1 MACSR
6 WRRRQRALAAA
17 LAWLLL
23 AALALPAL
31 AGVMTKEA
39 LARRFPSP
47 LMVGEKDAALPIW
60 PLLRQN
66 ATAIELVGYAFE
78 SVDFAPVPGF
88 SGTPVNLLVAI
99 DPKGSFLDVQV
110 LSHHEPVFLE
120 GLGEAPMFRFVE
132 QYRGLSLTQSV
143 AIDTA
148 PRGGPR
154 NEGSLVHIDGVAKA
168 TASVRIMNQSV
179 LASALKV
186 ARARL
191 GFAGAADPD
200 QIARLRPDVFER
212 IGFDDMRREGMVGHV
227 ILSNRQVEAAFAGS
241 AGEGLDPEALAKPD
255 EPASE
260 FYMALASVPS
270 IGRNLLTPASWTRLS
285 DRLEP
290 RDHALLVAYGGR
302 YGVLGGDFV
311 AGTAPDRLLLKQNG
325 LAIEMRDLDL
335 DLKSAEPALRG
346 KSLRV
351 FRIIGQSGLDLAQ
364 PLDLALV
371 VKRAKGIIYPERI
384 NREFS
389 SALRLPARFYDAPVA
404 NDKGWVAI
412 WRQRWAELAL
422 LAAGL
427 AVLAVALARQRA
439 LVANPRRFAWFRQG
453 YLLFTLLF
461 IGWYAQGQLSI
472 VNLTGALQALR
483 DGRGLEFFLYDPM
496 TVSLWAF
503 VFVSLLVWG
512 RGTFCGWLCPF
523 GALQEF
529 IGKLAQRLRLPQLT
543 IRRHWDARL
552 KLLKYLV
559 LASILGSVFV
569 SAELADKLVEA
580 EPFKTAITLNFV
592 RSWPF
597 VLYAGALLAASA
609 VVYKSFCRYLCPFGA
624 GLAILGRIRLLDWL
638 PRRREC
644 GKPCQTCRHRC
655 EYEAIRPDGGIRY
668 EDCFQCMDC
677 VVIHQSDDL
686 CAPLILEKK
695 RARVVVIHAATPS

>member
-227 ILSNRQVEAAFAGS
+227 ILSNRQV
-241 AGEGLDPEALAKPD
+241 
-255 EPASE
+255 
-260 FYMALASVPS
+260 
-270 IGRNLLTPASWTRLS
+270 
-285 DRLEP
+285 
-290 RDHALLVAYGGR
+290 
-302 YGVLGGDFV
+302 
-311 AGTAPDRLLLKQNG
+311 
-325 LAIEMRDLDL
+325 
-335 DLKSAEPALRG
+335 
-346 KSLRV
+346 
-351 FRIIGQSGLDLAQ
+351 
-364 PLDLALV
+364 
-371 VKRAKGIIYPERI
+371 
-384 NREFS
+384 
-389 SALRLPARFYDAPVA
+389 
-404 NDKGWVAI
+404 
-412 WRQRWAELAL
+412 
-422 LAAGL
+422 
-427 AVLAVALARQRA
+427 
-439 LVANPRRFAWFRQG
+439 
-453 YLLFTLLF
+453 
-461 IGWYAQGQLSI
+461 
-472 VNLTGALQALR
+472 
-483 DGRGLEFFLYDPM
+483 
-496 TVSLWAF
+496 
-503 VFVSLLVWG
+503 
-512 RGTFCGWLCPF
+512 
-523 GALQEF
+523 
-529 IGKLAQRLRLPQLT
+529 
-543 IRRHWDARL
+543 
-552 KLLKYLV
+552 
-559 LASILGSVFV
+559 
-569 SAELADKLVEA
+569 
-580 EPFKTAITLNFV
+580 
-592 RSWPF
+592 
-597 VLYAGALLAASA
+597 
-609 VVYKSFCRYLCPFGA
+609 
-624 GLAILGRIRLLDWL
+624 
-638 PRRREC
+638 
-644 GKPCQTCRHRC
+644 
-655 EYEAIRPDGGIRY
+655 
-668 EDCFQCMDC
+668 
-677 VVIHQSDDL
+677 
-686 CAPLILEKK
+686 
-695 RARVVVIHAATPS
+695 